1 MGGRGAPHA
10 RNYGGRD
17 RSSRKA
23 SRDAYQ
29 AKPRNAMEY
38 AQQLGAKEG
47 WEYSEKLMTSSPSG
61 ATRHMYGTF
70 TKGDVSIGVQYT
82 DRPRT
87 KGRISDAAVRKNGK
101 HTSDYFGTASKDKR
115 KAMKELFKKYG

>member
-1 MGGRGAPHA
+1 MGGRGAPHS
-10 RNYGGRD
+10 RKYGGRD
-17 RSSRKA
+17 RSSRK
-23 SRDAYQ
+23 AYQ

-47 WEYSEKLMTSSPSG
+47 WDYSEKLLVDSPSG

-87 KGRISDAAVRKNGK
+87 KGRISDVAVRQNGV
-101 HTSDYFGTASKDKR
+101 HTGDFFGVSRKDKR

>member
-1 MGGRGAPHA
+1 MGKRGGDNNPTGK
-10 RNYGGRD
+10 RGRD
-17 RSSRKA
+17 SRKA
-23 SRDAYQ
+23 TRDAYQ

-47 WEYSEKLMTSSPSG
+47 WDYSEKLLVDSPSG

-87 KGRISDAAVRKNGK
+87 KGRISGVAVRKNGM
-101 HTSDYFGTASKDKR
+101 HTDDYFGTASKNKR